1 MTCREKLKI
10 EHPYSVNAKYFGGCV
25 DCPDSYGYL
34 ECPDY
39 CEDISISL
47 GKRCT
52 MCWDREIP
60 ENKNNNKM
68 EENEMNETSNRTM
81 TREDLYNEIN
91 QKKKEIESLKERIE
105 KKKKEIEYLKERI
118 EKLAKYEKY
127 DESAAECYAMK
138 DSFVRAGFTEEQAFT
153 ILLSCLKA
161 YLKFKEEMK

>member
-10 EHPYSVNAKYFGGCV
+10 EHPYSVNAKYCGGCF

-39 CEDISISL
+39 CEDISISI

-60 ENKNNNKM
+60 ENKSNNEM
-68 EENEMNETSNRTM
+68 EENKMNETSNRTM

-91 QKKKEIESLKERIE
+91 QKKKEIEA
-105 KKKKEIEYLKERI
+105 LKERI
-118 EKLAKYEKY
+118 EKLAKYKKY
-127 DESAAECYAMK
+127 DAAAAECAAMK
-138 DSFVRAGFTEEQAFT
+138 DSFVRAGFTDEQAFE
-153 ILLSCLKA
+153 IFLVCLKA
-161 YLKFKEEMK
+161 QFKI